1 MNLKCDRALLEHPSD
16 AIYVEQMCQYLFSD
30 ANALAPIC
38 TDARLYEV
46 TVSADKITIQH
57 HQLMWA
63 ILMIHHRVVSFE
75 DFFVSRRSAVD
86 LIKVP
91 VSKADS
97 EPALSIA
104 WDIFPTVPQWL
115 IEAVD
120 VTPIRALTFFA
131 QTARQAGGKVY
142 QKWGRSLQVELA
154 IHVAVA
160 YFTAW
165 ARPVI
170 DQPRIWYLSRDHVD
184 WLKKFADLPPIPAYY
199 EAIGKYM
206 LVSVREVVS
215 ILEDTLARATPLT
228 RKDYRTKSMV
238 SFVPTPNSQIYIHD
252 PLKEA
257 VLSPPVVNSAPITA
271 PVPPVATN
279 VSKPVTT
286 VVTVKGVMH
295 GRVLKK
301 ESLRKNTKMTTEMVN
316 GLHGSGP
323 WSASDIIDC
332 LVADGARLTTA
343 NKGLKEE
350 VSQLRTET
358 QRLREDINRYRGDA
372 ARLSDEL
379 RNSRDWNYS
388 QLETRRYDDTA
399 RGYGSRNAYDPY
411 ERRY

>member
-1 MNLKCDRALLEHPSD
+1 
-16 AIYVEQMCQYLFSD
+16 
-30 ANALAPIC
+30 
-38 TDARLYEV
+38 
-46 TVSADKITIQH
+46 
-57 HQLMWA
+57 
-63 ILMIHHRVVSFE
+63 
-75 DFFVSRRSAVD
+75 
-86 LIKVP
+86 
-91 VSKADS
+91 
-97 EPALSIA
+97 
-104 WDIFPTVPQWL
+104 
-115 IEAVD
+115 
-120 VTPIRALTFFA
+120 
-131 QTARQAGGKVY
+131 
-142 QKWGRSLQVELA
+142 
-154 IHVAVA
+154 
-160 YFTAW
+160 
-165 ARPVI
+165 
-170 DQPRIWYLSRDHVD
+170 
-184 WLKKFADLPPIPAYY
+184 
-199 EAIGKYM
+199 M
-206 LVSVREVVS
+206 LVSVRVVVS

-295 GRVLKK
+295 GRVLKE
-301 ESLRKNTKMTTEMVN
+301 ESLKKNPKMTIEMIN
-316 GLHGSGP
+316 GLHGNGP

-332 LVADGARLTTA
+332 SVADGARLTTA

-379 RNSRDWNYS
+379 RNNRNWNYS